1 MVNQTLD
8 KKKTLK
14 KSQKK
19 LLRSNNSSESVSS
32 SPLPTFPVSPRDSSR
47 KVNKKNEEK
56 KERTEEEIFEERPQ
70 QNQIKKIKKTS
81 KQIVKNSAKKSSN
94 EPRMNP
100 EMLERLRSVINLE
113 EIEAN
118 GFSQDLWRSLSF
130 EEKTN
135 LPIFISLQF
144 RNSSTSEE
152 RKKNQKRKQ
161 ILNGIMLRYQKLAI
175 HQFYLA
181 NKKKIK
187 LLREENSISGNKAT
201 EMLWNT
207 LSSEEKN
214 DWYHQSTLEVVEG
227 KQESEEEKEDECDV
241 VS

>member
-1 MVNQTLD
+1 MVNQTLE

-32 SPLPTFPVSPRDSSR
+32 SPLPNYPVSPRDSSK
-47 KVNKKNEEK
+47 KVNKKNEEVTA
-56 KERTEEEIFEERPQ
+56 EEDRTS

-81 KQIVKNSAKKSSN
+81 KENVKKSEKKTSK

-100 EMLERLRSVINLE
+100 QMLERLNTIINLE
-113 EIEAN
+113 DIEAN

-161 ILNGIMLRYQKLAI
+161 IFNGIMLRYQKLAI

-187 LLREENSISGNKAT
+187 LLKEENSISGNKAT

-214 DWYHQSTLEVVEG
+214 DWYHQSTLEMVDG